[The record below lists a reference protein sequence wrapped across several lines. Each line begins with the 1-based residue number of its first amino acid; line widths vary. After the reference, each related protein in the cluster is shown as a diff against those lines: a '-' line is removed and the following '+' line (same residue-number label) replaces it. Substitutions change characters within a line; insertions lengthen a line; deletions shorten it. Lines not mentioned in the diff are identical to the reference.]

1 MADML
6 TLNSGKTARSDSA
19 ARHDRGRGGRNAVP
33 APVQSTGP
41 LLRERREAMGV
52 TLAEAEV
59 ATRIRQKD
67 LAALEADEWD
77 LLPGE
82 VVGRGFLR
90 NYSTYLGLE
99 PTEMIERRRAVADDS
114 LAAVLV
120 NTSAG
125 SALPPERKVDYRP
138 KDVALKDEGDDL
150 DAPRQINWAP
160 LLALVVLGVFAGLV
174 FFVVTQ
180 LGPQLGEMADAAQR
194 QIAALQAPAPEAT
207 PRVAAT
213 LPPNL
218 TANAGQDA
226 GQAPAA
232 AAGAAGTENAAGT
245 GAAAGAAG
253 DTNSA
258 AAPAAAL
265 AAVATAPP
273 VAVEPT
279 PAPADAAASG
289 AAAAAPAADA
299 AAAGGLSLGDLLPAP
314 ADDAAAAASAAGAP
328 LAAVPTPAPAAPAA
342 AAAATV
348 NTGANLR
355 GGPGTDYPILA
366 GLPAGQAITITGR
379 SADGIW
385 FALSDGSWVF
395 GELVS
400 NPPADV
406 PVVAAPPVPA
416 AAEPAATEAAPATT
430 P

>member
-1 MADML
+1 
-6 TLNSGKTARSDSA
+6 
-19 ARHDRGRGGRNAVP
+19 
-33 APVQSTGP
+33 
-41 LLRERREAMGV
+41 MGV

-59 ATRIRQKD
+59 ATRIRQKY

-180 LGPQLGEMADAAQR
+180 LGPQLGEMAAAAQR

-265 AAVATAPP
+265 AAVATTPP

-379 SADGIW
+379 SADGTW

-395 GELVS
+395 AELVS

-406 PVVAAPPVPA
+406 PVVAAPRCPPL
-416 AAEPAATEAAPATT
+416 PRLHLPRQLRPPT

>member
-6 TLNSGKTARSDSA
+6 TLNSGKTARSDAA
-19 ARHDRGRGGRNAVP
+19 ARHGRGGRNAVP

-59 ATRIRQKD
+59 ATRIRQKY

-138 KDVALKDEGDDL
+138 KDVALKDEGDEL
-150 DAPRQINWAP
+150 DSPRQINWAP

-180 LGPQLGEMADAAQR
+180 LGPQLGGMADAAQR
-194 QIAALQAPAPEAT
+194 QLAALQAPAAEAT

-226 GQAPAA
+226 GQAPAPA
-232 AAGAAGTENAAGT
+232 AGVASDENAAVTGTAADSAGAATSAG
-245 GAAAGAAG
+245 
-253 DTNSA
+253 
-258 AAPAAAL
+258 AL
-265 AAVATAPP
+265 AAVATTPP
-273 VAVEPT
+273 VVVEPT
-279 PAPADAAASG
+279 PP
-289 AAAAAPAADA
+289 
-299 AAAGGLSLGDLLPAP
+299 LRLPLPTAQQL
-314 ADDAAAAASAAGAP
+314 P
-328 LAAVPTPAPAAPAA
+328 L
-342 AAAATV
+342 
-348 NTGANLR
+348 
-355 GGPGTDYPILA
+355 
-366 GLPAGQAITITGR
+366 
-379 SADGIW
+379 
-385 FALSDGSWVF
+385 
-395 GELVS
+395 
-400 NPPADV
+400 
-406 PVVAAPPVPA
+406 
-416 AAEPAATEAAPATT
+416 
-430 P
+430 

>member
-1 MADML
+1 
-6 TLNSGKTARSDSA
+6 
-19 ARHDRGRGGRNAVP
+19 
-33 APVQSTGP
+33 
-41 LLRERREAMGV
+41 MGV

-59 ATRIRQKD
+59 ATRIRQKY

-138 KDVALKDEGDDL
+138 KDVALKDEGDEL
-150 DAPRQINWAP
+150 ETPRQINWAP
-160 LLALVVLGVFAGLV
+160 LLALVMLAVFGGLV

-180 LGPQLGEMADAAQR
+180 LGPQMGEMAAAAQ
-194 QIAALQAPAPEAT
+194 QQLAALQAPAAETA
-207 PRVAAT
+207 PRAAAT

-218 TANAGQDA
+218 TANTD
-226 GQAPAA
+226 QAPAA
-232 AAGAAGTENAAGT
+232 VAGAAGAANAAGT
-245 GAAAGAAG
+245 SAGTSADTADTAADAGAGTAPAG

-258 AAPAAAL
+258 AAPAA
-265 AAVATAPP
+265 VATTPP

-279 PAPADAAASG
+279 PAPAG
-289 AAAAAPAADA
+289 APPADA
-299 AAAGGLSLGDLLPAP
+299 AAPSAAAPSAGAAAEGGLSLGDLPPAP
-314 ADDAAAAASAAGAP
+314 AEEAAAPAAGAAAAAP
-328 LAAVPTPAPAAPAA
+328 AVPTPAPAAPAA
-342 AAAATV
+342 ADTAAATV

-355 GGPGTDYPILA
+355 SGPGTDYPILA

-379 SADGIW
+379 SADGTW

-395 GELVS
+395 AELVS
-400 NPPADV
+400 NPPADA

-416 AAEPAATEAAPATT
+416 PAEAAPAEAAPAEAAPAEAAPAEAAPAEAAPATN

>member
-1 MADML
+1 
-6 TLNSGKTARSDSA
+6 
-19 ARHDRGRGGRNAVP
+19 
-33 APVQSTGP
+33 
-41 LLRERREAMGV
+41 MGV

-59 ATRIRQKD
+59 ATRIRQKY

-138 KDVALKDEGDDL
+138 KDVALKDEGDEL
-150 DAPRQINWAP
+150 DTPRQINWAP

-180 LGPQLGEMADAAQR
+180 LGPQLGEMAAAAQR
-194 QIAALQAPAPEAT
+194 QVAALQAPAAEAT

-226 GQAPAA
+226 GQAPVAV
-232 AAGAAGTENAAGT
+232 AGAENAAGT
-245 GAAAGAAG
+245 GTTAGTAAGTAA
-253 DTNSA
+253 DTSSA
-258 AAPAAAL
+258 AAPAA
-265 AAVATAPP
+265 VATTPP
-273 VAVEPT
+273 VVVEPT
-279 PAPADAAASG
+279 PAPAGAAPD
-289 AAAAAPAADA
+289 AAAAAPVVDA
-299 AAAGGLSLGDLLPAP
+299 AAEGGLSLGDLLPAP
-314 ADDAAAAASAAGAP
+314 ADDAAAAAPADAAAA
-328 LAAVPTPAPAAPAA
+328 LAAVPTPAPAA

-395 GELVS
+395 AELVS

-416 AAEPAATEAAPATT
+416 PAEPAPAEAAPATN

>member
-1 MADML
+1 
-6 TLNSGKTARSDSA
+6 
-19 ARHDRGRGGRNAVP
+19 
-33 APVQSTGP
+33 
-41 LLRERREAMGV
+41 MGV

-59 ATRIRQKD
+59 ATRIRQKY

-226 GQAPAA
+226 GQAPTA

-245 GAAAGAAG
+245 GAAG

-273 VAVEPT
+273 VVVEPT

-299 AAAGGLSLGDLLPAP
+299 AAEGGLSLGDLLPAP

-416 AAEPAATEAAPATT
+416 AAEPAPAEAAPVTT

>member
-1 MADML
+1 
-6 TLNSGKTARSDSA
+6 
-19 ARHDRGRGGRNAVP
+19 
-33 APVQSTGP
+33 
-41 LLRERREAMGV
+41 MGV

-59 ATRIRQKD
+59 ATRIRQKY

-99 PTEMIERRRAVADDS
+99 PTEMIERRRAVADES

-138 KDVALKDEGDDL
+138 KDVALKDEGDEL

-226 GQAPAA
+226 GQAPAR
-232 AAGAAGTENAAGT
+232 
-245 GAAAGAAG
+245 
-253 DTNSA
+253 
-258 AAPAAAL
+258 L
-265 AAVATAPP
+265 
-273 VAVEPT
+273 
-279 PAPADAAASG
+279 
-289 AAAAAPAADA
+289 
-299 AAAGGLSLGDLLPAP
+299 
-314 ADDAAAAASAAGAP
+314 
-328 LAAVPTPAPAAPAA
+328 
-342 AAAATV
+342 
-348 NTGANLR
+348 
-355 GGPGTDYPILA
+355 
-366 GLPAGQAITITGR
+366 
-379 SADGIW
+379 
-385 FALSDGSWVF
+385 
-395 GELVS
+395 
-400 NPPADV
+400 
-406 PVVAAPPVPA
+406 PPVPQVPKMPPALALLPPPGIPTVRLPLQLSQRRLRSWSSRLRPLPMLQLPALLQLPLSQTPQRKA
-416 AAEPAATEAAPATT
+416 ACLWVICSRRRLMTRLLRLLPPAQHLLLCQRRPRLHRQRLL
-430 P
+430 PPL

>member
-6 TLNSGKTARSDSA
+6 TLNSGKSVRSDA
-19 ARHDRGRGGRNAVP
+19 QAKQERGRSGRNGVP
-33 APVQSTGP
+33 APVQSIGP

-59 ATRIRQKD
+59 ATRIRQKY

-114 LAAVLV
+114 MAAVLV

-160 LLALVVLGVFAGLV
+160 LLALLSAGALLALAYLGI
-174 FFVVTQ
+174 TQ
-180 LGPQLGEMADAAQR
+180 LGPQMGEMAAAGQR
-194 QIAALQAPAPEAT
+194 QIEAWQAAPPPVAEQEAAPG
-207 PRVAAT
+207 VVAT

-218 TANAGQDA
+218 TAADVAGGTAADGAAGTDA
-226 GQAPAA
+226 QVAAGVAA
-232 AAGAAGTENAAGT
+232 AAGDTAAT
-245 GAAAGAAG
+245 
-253 DTNSA
+253 
-258 AAPAAAL
+258 AAPE
-265 AAVATAPP
+265 APA

-279 PAPADAAASG
+279 PAPVDPPAAPVDAPAVAAVPADVPADVAGDLSLTDLLPAPTPLPLEP
-289 AAAAAPAADA
+289 APAAAAPAAT
-299 AAAGGLSLGDLLPAP
+299 AG
-314 ADDAAAAASAAGAP
+314 
-328 LAAVPTPAPAAPAA
+328 
-342 AAAATV
+342 ATV

-355 GGPGTDYPILA
+355 SGPGTEYPILA
-366 GLPAGQAITITGR
+366 GLPAGDAIAITGR
-379 SADGIW
+379 NAEGTW
-385 FALSDGSWVF
+385 FVLSDGSWVF
-395 GELVS
+395 GELVT
-400 NPPADV
+400 NPPVDV

-416 AAEPAATEAAPATT
+416 PVEAAPVEAAPVEAAPVT

>member
-6 TLNSGKTARSDSA
+6 TLNSGKTVRSDSPA
-19 ARHDRGRGGRNAVP
+19 KQERGRGGRSAVP
-33 APVQSTGP
+33 APVQSIGP

-59 ATRIRQKD
+59 ATRIRQKY

-138 KDVALKDEGDDL
+138 KDVALKDEGDEL
-150 DAPRQINWAP
+150 DTPRQINWAP
-160 LLALVVLGVFAGLV
+160 LMTLLALAAFAGLAYLGI
-174 FFVVTQ
+174 TQ
-180 LGPQLGEMADAAQR
+180 LGPQVGDMVAAGQR
-194 QIAALQAPAPEAT
+194 QIAAWQAPAPEAAQA
-207 PRVAAT
+207 PPNAVAT

-218 TANAGQDA
+218 TAGSAQDGA
-226 GQAPAA
+226 TAI
-232 AAGAAGTENAAGT
+232 AAGDAATDTGTTAADT
-245 GAAAGAAG
+245 PGAAATIAAE
-253 DTNSA
+253 
-258 AAPAAAL
+258 AAPA
-265 AAVATAPP
+265 V
-273 VAVEPT
+273 VVEPT
-279 PAPADAAASG
+279 PAPLAVAPADAAVAQPPTGDTGAAG
-289 AAAAAPAADA
+289 AAAVE
-299 AAAGGLSLGDLLPAP
+299 GGLSLADLLPAP
-314 ADDAAAAASAAGAP
+314 TPPAAAA
-328 LAAVPTPAPAAPAA
+328 PTPAPTPALA
-342 AAAATV
+342 TATV

-355 GGPGTDYPILA
+355 SGPGTDYPILA
-366 GLPAGQAITITGR
+366 GLPAGQAIAVTGR
-379 SADGIW
+379 TADSTW
-385 FALSDGSWVF
+385 YVLSDGSWVF
-395 GELVS
+395 AELVS

-406 PVVAAPPVPA
+406 PVVEAPPLPAAPV
-416 AAEPAATEAAPATT
+416 EAAPATT